1 MAIRYLQNFFEHKK
15 FISYVTID
23 QDCLVGALSAHEK
36 IRWNNDEVFIEEI
49 FVIPNRQSQG
59 IGTKLFG
66 EVQKYVQHKRLA
78 GITLATYKY
87 APVQRFYEK
96 NGFIIYK
103 HVQFMG
109 KEI

>member
-15 FISYVTID
+15 FIGYVAID
-23 QDCLVGALSAHEK
+23 EDFLVGALFAHEK
-36 IRWNNDEVFIEEI
+36 IWWYNDEVFIEEI